1 MKINLTTIFGFKL
14 QLTAF
19 YHDYS
24 TGEFTLLGLNLLKE
38 VEAFREYREK

>member
-19 YHDYS
+19 FMDYK
-24 TGEFTLLGLNLLKE
+24 TGEFTLLGLDLIKQLESIK
-38 VEAFREYREK
+38 RE

>member
-19 YHDYS
+19 FHNYR
-24 TGEFTLLGLNLLKE
+24 TGEFTLLGLDLIKELDELKKLKE
-38 VEAFREYREK
+38 